1 MSALSFSDINQY
13 LEEHLPNLKHELQ
26 GERFHYVKLAQHA
39 LVYHYQKNT
48 SKILPNRL
56 MKPISVQRAIF
67 RAKALKFRPRFDNS
81 QLKEVLIIDSGRTF
95 FDENQQP
102 KSVYFTD
109 FIEGPHQDKVTHC
122 IAPSG
127 IKSAPADLHLK
138 DIPPLAQSRLTK
150 EEVKVLQDLQEV
162 LKQLFSSEKLP
173 NGAFDQIS
181 SAFHR
186 FFEEFHFYFTL
197 LNGSKVKKVVST
209 NHYHQEGLIAACL
222 LLDIKF
228 VEVQHGLICSNDLYY
243 VYKNELLPEGNLNDA
258 FFPHQLM
265 LYGSFW
271 QDMLSKGAEHRNTE
285 VVIGGDY
292 VFKKTAKPPKSSKE
306 NAIFIG
312 AQKNLA
318 SDYTFY
324 ILNALKHLEKHPD
337 WALWVKLHPL
347 EKESQRYYDIKH
359 PQLKI
364 FWNESD
370 LLDLLSRCKVQVSV
384 YSTTLYDALGMDV
397 VNLSLQNFTDYRDY
411 AAEMVE
417 TGVAIGIQPEDDPVE
432 VFEQN
437 KAQPQLERSHVY
449 APKDLGVINKIILE

>member
-1 MSALSFSDINQY
+1 MSELSFTAINRY
-13 LEEHLPNLKHELQ
+13 LEEHLPHLKQELQ

-56 MKPISVQRAIF
+56 LKPVSVQKAIYE
-67 RAKALKFRPRFDNS
+67 AKALKFRPKFNND
-81 QLKEVLIIDSGRTF
+81 QLKEVLVLDSGRTF
-95 FDENQQP
+95 FNDDQQP

-109 FIEGPHQDKVTHC
+109 FVEGPHKAKITHC
-122 IAPSG
+122 IVPSG
-127 IKSAPADLHLK
+127 IKSAPADIHLK
-138 DIPPLAQSRLTK
+138 NIAPLAQSRLKK
-150 EEVKVLQDLQEV
+150 EEVNILKDLQKV
-162 LKQLFSSEKLP
+162 LKQLLASKKVP
-173 NGAFDQIS
+173 NGAFEQIS

-197 LNGSKVKKVVST
+197 LSGSQVKKVIAT

-222 LLDIKF
+222 LLNIKF

-243 VYKNELLPEGNLNDA
+243 VYKNELLPQGNLNDA

-265 LYGSFW
+265 LYGPFW
-271 QDMLSKGAEHRNTE
+271 KDMLAKGAEHRNTE
-285 VVIGGDY
+285 VLIGGDY
-292 VFKKTAKPPKSSKE
+292 VFKKTSEAPNHAKE
-306 NAIFIG
+306 NAIFVG
-312 AQKNLA
+312 SQKNLA

-324 ILNALKHLEKHPD
+324 ILNVLKHLEQHPE
-337 WALWVKLHPL
+337 WELWVKLHPL
-347 EKESQRYYDIKH
+347 EKESQRYYDLKH

-364 FWNESD
+364 FWNEAD

-397 VNLSLQNFTDYRDY
+397 VNLSLQNFTDYSDY
-411 AAEMVE
+411 AEEMVE

-432 VFEQN
+432 VFEQSQS
-437 KAQPQLERSHVY
+437 QPYLERSYVY
-449 APKDLGVINKIILE
+449 APKNLEVINKIILE